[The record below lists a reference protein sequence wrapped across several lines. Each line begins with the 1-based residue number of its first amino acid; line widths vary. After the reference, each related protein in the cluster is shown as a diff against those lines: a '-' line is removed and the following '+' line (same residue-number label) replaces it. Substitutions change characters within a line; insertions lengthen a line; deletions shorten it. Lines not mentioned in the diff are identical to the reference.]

1 MSTLDLVGSLSALS
15 SELKLERLMP
25 AVLDVSLRLTNAGRA
40 FLLVLDGSGEL
51 SLKAALDSS
60 RRVVHEGDFEG
71 STSIIRRVVK
81 EQRPVYIEDVA
92 QYADLAASESVMKW
106 NLKSALCIP
115 LLAQVE
121 QDLKQVG
128 ILYLDSSGVSSSP
141 LTHEHLQLMQTI
153 ASFVA
158 ISIANARLF
167 EEVERQRGEIA
178 ALNQVLQKRVDLQ
191 ASNLDEMR
199 LLLSETQRELGRTYG
214 LGNIVGGS
222 GPMLKIFK
230 ILEKVVGTQATVLIQ
245 GESGTGKE
253 LVAKYLHYNGPRAEK
268 PLVTVNCS
276 AFSETLL
283 ESELFGHRKGA
294 FTGATQDRM
303 GLFQVA
309 NGGTLFLDEVGD
321 MSPEMQKKLLRA
333 LQEGEVR
340 PVGGLEAQKV
350 NVRIISATNH
360 DLRSLMQRGA
370 FREDLF
376 YRLNVISIQM
386 PPLRDR
392 PADLP
397 LLIDYF
403 THRISDELHRPLLP
417 PAGDILKRLLA
428 YDWPGNVRELE
439 NELRRVFILESEYE
453 PQQLDGAKK
462 TGTEVGLPDPEKVA
476 ILKAL
481 EAAHG
486 NKSKAAEILGMPR
499 RSFYRKLIR
508 CGIY

>member
-40 FLLVLDGSGEL
+40 FLLVVDSSGEL
-51 SLKAALDSS
+51 SLKTALDSS

-71 STSIIRRVVK
+71 STSIIRKVVK
-81 EQRPVYIEDVA
+81 ERQSLYIEDVA
-92 QYADLAASESVMKW
+92 QHADLAASESVMRW

-121 QDLKQVG
+121 QDLKMVG
-128 ILYLDSSGVSSSP
+128 ILYLDSSASSSP
-141 LTHEHLQLMQTI
+141 LTREHLQLMQTI

-158 ISIANARLF
+158 ISIANAMLF

-178 ALNQVLQKRVDLQ
+178 ALNQVLQKRVEAQ

-199 LLLSETQRELGRTYG
+199 LLLSETQRELGKTYG
-214 LGNIVGGS
+214 LGNIVGRS
-222 GPMLKIFK
+222 ASMLKVFK
-230 ILEKVVGTQATVLIQ
+230 TLEKVVGTHATVLIE

-333 LQEGEVR
+333 LQDGEVR

-350 NVRIISATNH
+350 DVRIISATNRG
-360 DLRSLMQRGA
+360 LRSLIQRGD

-376 YRLNVISIQM
+376 YRLNVICIQM
-386 PPLRDR
+386 PPLKDR
-392 PADLP
+392 PEDLL

-403 THRISDELHRPLLP
+403 THRISDELQRPLRP
-417 PAGDILKRLLA
+417 PGGEILKRLLEH
-428 YDWPGNVRELE
+428 DWPGNVRELE

-453 PQQLDGAKK
+453 PQHLGAAS
-462 TGTEVGLPDPEKVA
+462 GAATEVEPADPEKAA

-486 NKSKAAEILGMPR
+486 NKSKAAEILRMPR
-499 RSFYRKLIR
+499 RTLYRKLIR
-508 CGIY
+508 YGIY